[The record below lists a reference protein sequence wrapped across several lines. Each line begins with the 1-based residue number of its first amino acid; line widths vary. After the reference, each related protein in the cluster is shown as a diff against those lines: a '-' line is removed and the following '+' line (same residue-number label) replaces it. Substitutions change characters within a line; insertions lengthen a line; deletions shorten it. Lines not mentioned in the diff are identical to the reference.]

1 MNHDDGRTEEK
12 LFPSAFHSVV
22 LGWLSVGILDA
33 AAASVSAIVRGG
45 SPARVWQYVASS
57 LLGPDSF
64 DRGTTSVAIGLIIH
78 FTVAL
83 GVALGFYLLAR
94 LFPFVIR
101 HAVVSGIVYGI
112 AVYFAMQYVF
122 VPLTLAKR
130 GGFSFSAFITGI
142 LIHIFFV
149 GLPPALITR
158 KFAKPISMSTD

>member
-1 MNHDDGRTEEK
+1 MNHDASRTEVK
-12 LFPSAFHSVV
+12 LVPSAFHSII

-33 AAASVSAIVRGG
+33 IAASVNAIVRGG
-45 SPARVWQYVASS
+45 SPTRVWQYVASS
-57 LLGPDSF
+57 LLGPASF
-64 DRGTTSVAIGLIIH
+64 DRGAKSVVIGLIIH

-101 HAVVSGIVYGI
+101 HGVVSGIVYGI

-122 VPLTLAKR
+122 VPLTLVKQ
-130 GGFSFSAFITGI
+130 GGPSLSAFVTGI

-158 KFAKPISMSTD
+158 KFARRIDVD